1 MVKKMEAIKII
12 DLKKEYKDVKALK
25 NISFNIHE
33 NELFG
38 LLGVNGA
45 GKTTLIKIL
54 SGLISFDEG
63 EAYIYNYSVKTD

>member
-1 MVKKMEAIKII
+1 MEAIKII
-12 DLKKEYKDVKALK
+12 NLNKEYKDVKALK

-54 SGLISFDEG
+54 SLSMKAKHIFIIIQLKLI
-63 EAYIYNYSVKTD
+63 